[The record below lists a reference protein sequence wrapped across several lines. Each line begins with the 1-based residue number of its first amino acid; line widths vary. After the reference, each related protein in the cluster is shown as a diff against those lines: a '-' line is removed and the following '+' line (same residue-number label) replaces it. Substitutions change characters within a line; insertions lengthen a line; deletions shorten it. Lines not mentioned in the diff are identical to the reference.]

1 MASDSV
7 ERVIPVST
15 EATWALVGDFNAF
28 DKFSPALE
36 AYRIDDNGDR
46 VLTVFGNEIRER
58 FTSRDDSARSITYS
72 IIEGLP
78 VTSHV
83 ATITVHDDPAGSRV
97 TWDVTVEPEEMLG
110 LFSAI
115 YTGSLGDLETALL
128 A

>member
-15 EATWALVGDFNAF
+15 EATWALVGDFNAL

-72 IIEGLP
+72 IIE
-78 VTSHV
+78 
-83 ATITVHDDPAGSRV
+83 
-97 TWDVTVEPEEMLG
+97 
-110 LFSAI
+110 
-115 YTGSLGDLETALL
+115 
-128 A
+128 